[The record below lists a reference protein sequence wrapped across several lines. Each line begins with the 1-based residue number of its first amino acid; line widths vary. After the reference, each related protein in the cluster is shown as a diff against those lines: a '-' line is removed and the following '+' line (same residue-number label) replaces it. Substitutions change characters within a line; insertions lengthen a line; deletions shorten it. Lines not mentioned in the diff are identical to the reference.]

1 MTQAHFD
8 KTGYIFPSQDPSFNH
23 ACPDLYED
31 RFQGLGCEHV
41 AELKGVIQLPIVQV
55 AGA

>member
-1 MTQAHFD
+1 MI
-8 KTGYIFPSQDPSFNH
+8 IFPSQDPSFNH